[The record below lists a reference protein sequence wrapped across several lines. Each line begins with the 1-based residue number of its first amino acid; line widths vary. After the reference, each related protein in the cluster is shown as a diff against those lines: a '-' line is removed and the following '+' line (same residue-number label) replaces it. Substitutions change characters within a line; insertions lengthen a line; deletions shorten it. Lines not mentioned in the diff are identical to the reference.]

1 MKTEALSLEEVIC
14 VSIKAEKD
22 AINFYQH
29 LASLSTHPR
38 GKILISQILTMEKGH
53 LAILTSRF
61 GKQAEKCDDSK
72 LKISLPP
79 AVHPDTD
86 ELTLL
91 VIAMKGEIKAKEFYE
106 QGAVLA
112 KSKKAKKIFE
122 QLVKDEEGHYELL
135 KGIYVQLTHQEPPC

>member
-1 MKTEALSLEEVIC
+1 MKPEALSLEEVVCI
-14 VSIKAEKD
+14 SIKAEKD

-29 LASLSTHPR
+29 LASHSTHPR

-61 GKQAEKCDDSK
+61 GEQVEKCDDSK
-72 LKISLPP
+72 LKFSLSAEVP
-79 AVHPDTD
+79 PDTD

-91 VIAMKGEIKAKEFYE
+91 VIAMKGELKAKEFYE

-112 KSKKAKKIFE
+112 KDKKAKKIFD
-122 QLVKDEEGHYELL
+122 QLVKDEQSHYELL
-135 KGIYVQLTHQEPPC
+135 KGIYVQLTHEEPPC